1 MKSRFIYV
9 QFNKF
14 PHWFSIQVGDNSR
27 DQRQKSKIETL
38 LGIQTPQRFFFE
50 KYSQSFVEM
59 QIAEPLMQFN
69 RHDIPLHRLY
79 NYLFVSPYR
88 GDWNYLTK

>member
-1 MKSRFIYV
+1 MKRRFIYV
-9 QFNKF
+9 EFSKF
-14 PHWFSIQVGDNSR
+14 PHWFSCWIGNSAR
-27 DQRQKSKIETL
+27 DQRYKNKIETL

-50 KYSQSFVEM
+50 PYSQDFVEM
-59 QIAEPLMQFN
+59 QIAETLMQFN
-69 RHDIPLHRLY
+69 QHDIPLHRLY